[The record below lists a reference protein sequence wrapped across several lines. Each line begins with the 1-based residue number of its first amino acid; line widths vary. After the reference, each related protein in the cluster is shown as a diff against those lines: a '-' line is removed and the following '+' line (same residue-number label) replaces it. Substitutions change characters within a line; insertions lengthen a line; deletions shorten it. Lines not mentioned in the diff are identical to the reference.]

1 LVKRLKRVPLGVT
14 FLSIYYVASGL
25 YIMAAGALFILGALD
40 APKMFLIVGDIAGLL
55 MLAYGLLQILI
66 GWGLYNL
73 RRWAWFVALASNLLS
88 IPLALMYAEY
98 VIAFVNSVVTAYLLL
113 QYSHYIRFGMPKTS
127 PTKTPKAPALGHFIK
142 IKDLR
147 EAVEYKFVKR
157 KR

>member
-1 LVKRLKRVPLGVT
+1 VPLGVT

-25 YIMAAGALFILGALD
+25 YMMSVGALFILGALN
-40 APKMFLIVGDIAGLL
+40 APKMFLIVGDITGLF

-98 VIAFVNSVVTAYLLL
+98 VIAFVNSVVAAYLLL
-113 QYSHYIRFGMPKTS
+113 QHSHYIRFGMRMPKTS
-127 PTKTPKAPALGHFIK
+127 PAKTPKTPALGHFIK